1 MTNHQILLKGLNIT
15 IVYQALNI
23 NNIDRQ
29 RIKSLLGNTSQVI
42 ITEIPPDLLVFIEPA
57 TTNMVQF
64 GDRRIR
70 ITNQASQYTDL
81 SRLATEI
88 NDAVPYK
95 QIIAFGLNYDFQVK
109 LVESEARIKIM
120 DIFGESLKKYLEKL
134 GSNED
139 PLVFLPRVI
148 YRIDGVQH
156 DLILEPPEPSIIGAH
171 LNVHFESNQLPGLE
185 ELANLQ
191 RTKYDYCTEILN
203 NLLE

>member
-15 IVYQALNI
+15 IVYQTLNI
-23 NNIDRQ
+23 GNIDRR
-29 RIKSLLGNTSQVI
+29 RIQGLLGNTNKVI

-70 ITNQASQYTDL
+70 ITNQAPQYTDL
-81 SRLATEI
+81 SRLAIEI
-88 NDAVPYK
+88 NDAIPNT
-95 QIIAFGLNYDFQVK
+95 QIVAFGLNYDFQVN

-120 DIFGESLKKYLEKL
+120 NIFGESLKKYLEKL

-156 DLILEPPEPSIIGAH
+156 DLILEPAEPSIIGVH
-171 LNVHFESNQLPGLE
+171 LNVHFESNQLPGLK

-191 RTKYDYCTEILN
+191 RTKFDYSIGILS